1 VSDLEDFTQ
10 LCGDPRVMHFIGD
23 GKPRSRQHSKLRFDR
38 LAEDW
43 NQVGYGLLAIER
55 LSDQAFLG
63 FAGLGAPDS
72 LPQLLPA
79 TEVGWRIKA
88 SEWGLGYGTE
98 AAKAIIDWAFGEL
111 GRERVLAIIRQDN
124 RQSMRI
130 AEKLG
135 MTARPAIDDPRYE
148 KALAIFELEATTWRN
163 RVEN

>member
-1 VSDLEDFTQ
+1 M
-10 LCGDPRVMHFIGD
+10 MHFIGD
-23 GKPRSRQHSKLRFDR
+23 GKPRSRKHSQLRFGH
-38 LAEDW
+38 LADDW
-43 NQVGYGLLAIER
+43 NQLGYGLLAIER

-63 FAGLGAPDS
+63 FAGLGTPDF

-98 AAKAIIDWAFGEL
+98 AAQAIIDWAFGEL
-111 GRERVLAIIRQDN
+111 RRERVLAIIRQDN
-124 RQSMRI
+124 RQSIRI

-148 KALAIFELEATTWRN
+148 AALAIYELEATRWRN
-163 RVEN
+163 QVVN